1 MLERPTKR
9 DERKP
14 EIVHTVCENC
24 ICDGNRC
31 FSWEC
36 AQILAKRLA
45 DYEDTGYTPE
55 EIREKLR

>member
-1 MLERPTKR
+1 MLERLTKR

-24 ICDGNRC
+24 YCKGDHC
-31 FSWEC
+31 SSWTC
-36 AQILAKRLA
+36 AQMLANRLA